1 MKFDILK
8 NDVVIS
14 STNDDKIAFISYNQ
28 LALDIKTEIE
38 QADLEKPMK
47 TTAELR
53 VNEEKKFIKI
63 TMEYGNL

>member
-47 TTAELR
+47 TTVELR